1 MKIIFLDVD
10 GVLNDRN
17 TKHTTRGAL
26 GIDIDDTKIQYLK
39 NIVDATSAQIV
50 LCSGWK
56 LGWNPNIEN
65 QDISA
70 QYLINKLSKYGLTIM
85 DRTYDPDGFSN
96 RGAGIK
102 NWLVAHPTVETWV
115 VLDDEI
121 FIDYE
126 EQGIIPHLIKSSFY
140 DKGLTEE
147 LAEQA
152 IKILKGGLKT
162 WPNG

>member
-10 GVLNDRN
+10 GVLNDQN
-17 TKHTTRGAL
+17 TRYTTDGAL
-26 GIDIDDTKIQYLK
+26 GIGIDDTKIQYLK

-56 LGWNPNIEN
+56 LRWSPNIEN
-65 QDISA
+65 QGVSA
-70 QYLINKLSKYGLTIM
+70 RYLTNKLSNYSLTIM
-85 DRTYDPDGFSN
+85 DRTYDPDGFSH

-102 NWLVAHPTVETWV
+102 NWLADHPTVETWA

-121 FIDYE
+121 FPDYE
-126 EQGIIPHLIKSSFY
+126 EQGIMPHLVKSSFY

-152 IKILKGGLKT
+152 IKILK
-162 WPNG
+162 